1 VSRSGGE
8 NDKIVSFVTAF
19 CHYGCTHEMDETGS
33 KLSCTSLPGSCSVNF
48 SSSKVSNP
56 DL

>member
-19 CHYGCTHEMDETGS
+19 CHYGCTHEMDDTGS
-33 KLSCTSLPGSCSVNF
+33 KLSRTLHQFARKLFGQLLVF
-48 SSSKVSNP
+48 KGE
-56 DL
+56 